1 MVHTQ
6 KTAQGI
12 DGTQLWRVMPLVH
25 RPYPLLVF
33 LYRKED
39 VKTSI
44 SHQAGPL
51 AWQKDNSRLHG
62 FRTGQLA
69 WQTGKEV
76 LCGLRRAD
84 RRRVEVQPFVEL
96 KNRLARRQALP
107 VG

>member
-6 KTAQGI
+6 KTAQGV

-44 SHQAGPL
+44 SHQAGPPSHGRKTIR
-51 AWQKDNSRLHG
+51 ACIDFEQDSLHG
-62 FRTGQLA
+62 
-69 WQTGKEV
+69 E
-76 LCGLRRAD
+76 
-84 RRRVEVQPFVEL
+84 P
-96 KNRLARRQALP
+96 ARKCCAASGEP
-107 VG
+107 IGGG